1 MNYAIIN
8 NIAQYMPVHD
18 NDKIKALCDA
28 YHVPYE
34 AVEEIGINDELLL
47 NLSIDLLEYYERCLD
62 KCYTVIYHDMYIL
75 ARPKFSLKCIERQL
89 TEVYSYSYLKLFR
102 KLNI

>member
-34 AVEEIGINDELLL
+34 AVEEIFNCFIWYM
-47 NLSIDLLEYYERCLD
+47 I
-62 KCYTVIYHDMYIL
+62 
-75 ARPKFSLKCIERQL
+75 CI
-89 TEVYSYSYLKLFR
+89 T
-102 KLNI
+102 